1 MSETVKVWAEETP
14 NPQSRKFL
22 VNQKIADGMH
32 DFPSSEEA
40 AHSPLA
46 TKLFGFPWMQAV
58 FIGENFITI
67 TKQEWVDWTILEQ
80 PLCGLLKEHIQNK
93 EAVVLDKT
101 ANDEGLTDTDD
112 VRLIKRVLEREIRP
126 QVALDGGDVVFHK
139 YEDGILQLKMLGACN
154 GCPSSSQTLK
164 LGIEVRLKEVLP
176 EIKEVVGV

>member
-1 MSETVKVWAEETP
+1 MNEALRVWAEETP

-32 DFPSSEEA
+32 DFQTSEDA
-40 AHSPLA
+40 VHSPLA

-67 TKQEWVDWTILEQ
+67 TKQDWVDWAILEQ

-93 EAVVLDKT
+93 EAIVLDKT
-101 ANDEGLTDTDD
+101 ASDEALTDTDD

-139 YEDGILQLKMLGACN
+139 YEDGVLQLRMLGACN

-164 LGIEVRLKEVLP
+164 LGIEVRLKEVVP
-176 EIKEVVGV
+176 EIKEVIGV